1 MVQDIRP
8 STSYN
13 PLFMQWLGV
22 RMPCCMFLCI
32 DSSSILSGFPLVAF
46 CHHQRLKMGFW
57 PRLLLCG
64 VFAVCLSGVAHAE
77 DDEAVE
83 AKEEATPAVETDKII
98 DGFSAADREKM
109 TDGSEKH
116 EFQAEVSRLMDIII
130 NSLYTDKQV
139 FLRELISNA
148 ADALE
153 KARFHS
159 VQDESFLGDTKDLE
173 VKLEHDADAKTISI
187 IDTGVGMTKADLINN
202 LGTVAKSGTTNFLEA
217 MAEGADANLIGQFG
231 VGFYSA
237 FLVADKVSVTSKCN
251 DDPVQHVWESS
262 ADASFVVVDDPR
274 GNTLGRGSRVT
285 LHLKED
291 AHDYLSEDKLKEMA
305 KKYSQFIQF
314 PIYVKVKKEVDA
326 DTEEDDDDKDDDE
339 EEKKDDVETKDD
351 DEKEEEEEEKKPK
364 KKTVF
369 EWEQVNTQKAI
380 WLRAK
385 EDVTEE
391 EYNEFYKGISKD
403 YLDPLAYTHF
413 NAEGE
418 IEFKSIL
425 YLPKKAPFDM
435 MDNYWGKKSEVKL
448 YVRRVLVA
456 EKFEDLLP
464 RYLNFVRG
472 IVDSDDLP
480 LNVSR
485 EQLQQNKI
493 MKVISKKLVR
503 KVLEL
508 MKKLA
513 KEEDAGDD
521 EDEEKDDEEKEE
533 KEEKKED
540 SEEKKDKKDEE
551 STWAK
556 FYKEFNK
563 NLKMGCYED
572 DSNRSKISKLLR
584 FSTTKS
590 EDKDISLDKYLDR
603 MQESQES
610 IYYMSGDNMEVMKKA
625 PALQV
630 FKKKDIEVLMLSDHL
645 DEPCIQKLAD
655 YEGKKFVSIQ
665 KADVKL
671 DETEEE
677 KKKFSKL
684 KDMYKPLTDWWKEK
698 LTDYT
703 EKGAM
708 KDAGVKIEKVE
719 LSKRLTESPVVV
731 VTSQF
736 GYSAQQEKIMKA
748 QAFQNKDQM
757 GMMAGRKTLEVNA
770 NHPVIVDLLSKVK
783 GDKED
788 ATALDTAQVLF
799 QTALIESGYEI
810 ADPSALVNRVYRLM
824 SKELGV
830 DPDAPI
836 KEIEVPEE
844 EEEADEDDKD
854 DSDSEKEDEESK
866 PEEGEKAEL

>member
-1 MVQDIRP
+1 MGR
-8 STSYN
+8 
-13 PLFMQWLGV
+13 
-22 RMPCCMFLCI
+22 
-32 DSSSILSGFPLVAF
+32 A
-46 CHHQRLKMGFW
+46 KM
-57 PRLLLCG
+57 
-64 VFAVCLSGVAHAE
+64 AE
-77 DDEAVE
+77 
-83 AKEEATPAVETDKII
+83 
-98 DGFSAADREKM
+98 
-109 TDGSEKH
+109 GSEKH
-116 EFQAEVSRLMDIII
+116 EFQAEVNRLMDIII

-139 FLRELISNA
+139 FLRELVSNE

-159 VQDESFLGDTKDLE
+159 VQDESFLGENKDLE
-173 VKLEHDADAKTISI
+173 IKLEHDPDAKTISI
-187 IDTGVGMTKADLINN
+187 IDTGIGMTKADLINN

-262 ADASFVVVDDPR
+262 ADASFTVVDDPR
-274 GNTLGRGSRVT
+274 GNTLGRGTRVT

-291 AHDYLSEDKLKEMA
+291 AHDYLSEDKLKDTT
-305 KKYSQFIQF
+305 KKYSQFIQY
-314 PIYVKVKKEVDA
+314 PIYVKVKKEVEA
-326 DTEEDDDDKDDDE
+326 EAEEDDDDDDKEDDE
-339 EEKKDDVETKDD
+339 DKDEEKDDVETKDD
-351 DEKEEEEEEKKPK
+351 DETDDEEKKDAPK
-364 KKTVF
+364 KKTVY
-369 EWEQVNTQKAI
+369 EWEQVNTQKGI

-385 EDVTEE
+385 EDETEE
-391 EYNEFYKGISKD
+391 EYTEFYKSISKD

-425 YLPKKAPFDM
+425 FLPKKAPFDM
-435 MDNYWGKKSEVKL
+435 MDNYWTKKSEVKL
-448 YVRRVLVA
+448 FVRRVLVA
-456 EKFEDLLP
+456 DKFEDLLP

-472 IVDSDDLP
+472 VVDSDDLP

-513 KEEDAGDD
+513 KEEESG
-521 EDEEKDDEEKEE
+521 EDEEEEKEE
-533 KEEKKED
+533 EEDGEKKDEKT
-540 SEEKKDKKDEE
+540 EEKKDKADEDG
-551 STWAK
+551 TWSK
-556 FYKEFNK
+556 FWKEFNK

-572 DSNRSKISKLLR
+572 DSNRSKLSKLLR
-584 FSTTKS
+584 FATTKS
-590 EDKDISLDKYLDR
+590 DGKQISLDKYLDR
-603 MQESQES
+603 MQETQES
-610 IYYMSGDNMEVMKKA
+610 IYYMSGDSMEVMKKA
-625 PALQV
+625 PSLQV
-630 FKKKDIEVLMLSDHL
+630 FRKKDLEVLMLDDHL
-645 DEPCIQKLAD
+645 DEPCLQKLAD

-677 KKKFSKL
+677 KKKFSKI
-684 KDMYKPLTDWWKEK
+684 KDMYKPLTDWWKDS
-698 LTDYT
+698 LTEFT

-719 LSKRLTESPVVV
+719 ISKRLTESPVVV

-736 GYSAQQEKIMKA
+736 GYSAQQEKVMKA
-748 QAFQNKDQM
+748 QAFQNKDQLS
-757 GMMAGRKTLEVNA
+757 MMSGRKTLEINP
-770 NHPVIVDLLSKVK
+770 NHPVVTDLLAKIK
-783 GDKED
+783 ADKSD
-788 ATALDTAQVLF
+788 KAAVDTAQVLF
-799 QTALIESGYEI
+799 QTALIESGYEL
-810 ADPSALVNRVYRLM
+810 ADASALVNRVYRLM

-836 KEIEVPEE
+836 KEVEVPEGEDEEEAE
-844 EEEADEDDKD
+844 EEEKD
-854 DSDSEKEDEESK
+854 DDDIETETVDAQPG
-866 PEEGEKAEL
+866 PEEKKEEL

>member
-1 MVQDIRP
+1 MMKWRVFL
-8 STSYN
+8 
-13 PLFMQWLGV
+13 LFGAMA
-22 RMPCCMFLCI
+22 
-32 DSSSILSGFPLVAF
+32 VA
-46 CHHQRLKMGFW
+46 
-57 PRLLLCG
+57 LL
-64 VFAVCLSGVAHAE
+64 AVARGE
-77 DDEAVE
+77 DEKVE
-83 AKEEATPAVETDKII
+83 EEAAAETKVV
-98 DGFSAADREKM
+98 DGFSEEDRSKM
-109 TDGSEKH
+109 TDSSEKH
-116 EFQAEVSRLMDIII
+116 EFQAEVNRLMDIII

-139 FLRELISNA
+139 FLRELISNS

-159 VQDESFLGDTKDLE
+159 VQDEAYLGDTKDLE
-173 VKLEHDADAKTISI
+173 VKIEFDADAKTLSL
-187 IDTGVGMTKADLINN
+187 IDTGIGMTKADLINN

-217 MAEGADANLIGQFG
+217 MSEGADANLIGQFG

-237 FLVADKVSVTSKCN
+237 FLVADKVTVTSKCPE
-251 DDPVQHVWESS
+251 DPTQHVWESS
-262 ADASFVVVDDPR
+262 ADASFTVVEDPR
-274 GNTLGRGSRVT
+274 GNTLGRGTRVT

-291 AHDYLSEDKLKEMA
+291 AHEYLNEQKLKEVA
-305 KKYSQFIQF
+305 KKFSQFIPF

-326 DTEEDDDDKDDDE
+326 DAEEDDDDDDDKE
-339 EEKKDDVETKDD
+339 DEDKDDVETKDD
-351 DEKEEEEEEKKPK
+351 DEKDEDEKEEKKKTPQ
-364 KKTVF
+364 KKTVY

-418 IEFKSIL
+418 IEFKSVL
-425 YLPKKAPFDM
+425 YLPKKAPFDQ
-435 MDNYWGKKSEVKL
+435 MDNYWTKKSEIKL

-464 RYLNFVRG
+464 RYLGFVRG
-472 IVDSDDLP
+472 VVDSDDLP

-513 KEEDAGDD
+513 KEDESGDD
-521 EDEEKDDEEKEE
+521 EDEEKEEKDDAEE
-533 KEEKKED
+533 K
-540 SEEKKDKKDEE
+540 EEKKDKKDEE

-584 FSTTKS
+584 FLTSKST
-590 EDKDISLDKYLDR
+590 DKEISLDKYLDQ
-603 MQESQES
+603 MGENQES
-610 IYYMSGDNMEVMKKA
+610 IYYMSGDQMETMSKA
-625 PALQV
+625 PALQI
-630 FKKKDIEVLMLSDHL
+630 FKKKDIEVLMLPDHL

-677 KKKFSKL
+677 KKRYSKL
-684 KDMYKPLTDWWKEK
+684 KDMYKPLTDWWKTA
-698 LTDYT
+698 LGDLT

-708 KDAGVKIEKVE
+708 KDAGVKVE
-719 LSKRLTESPVVV
+719 AVTISKRLTESPVVV

-748 QAFQNKDQM
+748 QAFQNKDQLS
-757 GMMAGRKTLEVNA
+757 MMAGRKTLEINP
-770 NHPVIVDLLSKVK
+770 NHPVIVDLLNKVK
-783 GDKED
+783 ADKED
-788 ATALDTAQVLF
+788 AAALDSAQVLF

-810 ADPSALVNRVYRLM
+810 ADPAALVNRVYRLM

-830 DPDAPI
+830 DPDAPL
-836 KEIEVPEE
+836 KEVEVPEE
-844 EEEADEDDKD
+844 EEAEEEDKD
-854 DSDSEKEDEESK
+854 DDSGDDKEDEEEK
-866 PEEGEKAEL
+866 DEKEEL

>member
-1 MVQDIRP
+1 
-8 STSYN
+8 
-13 PLFMQWLGV
+13 
-22 RMPCCMFLCI
+22 
-32 DSSSILSGFPLVAF
+32 
-46 CHHQRLKMGFW
+46 
-57 PRLLLCG
+57 
-64 VFAVCLSGVAHAE
+64 
-77 DDEAVE
+77 
-83 AKEEATPAVETDKII
+83 
-98 DGFSAADREKM
+98 
-109 TDGSEKH
+109 
-116 EFQAEVSRLMDIII
+116 
-130 NSLYTDKQV
+130 
-139 FLRELISNA
+139 
-148 ADALE
+148 
-153 KARFHS
+153 
-159 VQDESFLGDTKDLE
+159 
-173 VKLEHDADAKTISI
+173 
-187 IDTGVGMTKADLINN
+187 MTKADLINN

-251 DDPVQHVWESS
+251 DDPVQHVWEST
-262 ADASFVVVDDPR
+262 ADASFTVVDDPR
-274 GNTLGRGSRVT
+274 GNTLGRGTRVT

-291 AHDYLSEDKLKEMA
+291 AHDYLSEDKLKETS

-326 DTEEDDDDKDDDE
+326 DTDDDDDDDDDKDD
-339 EEKKDDVETKDD
+339 EEKKDDVETKDG
-351 DEKEEEEEEKKPK
+351 EEAEKKEEEEEKPK
-364 KKTVF
+364 KKTVY

-425 YLPKKAPFDM
+425 FLPKKAPFDM
-435 MDNYWGKKSEVKL
+435 MDNYWTKKSEVKL

-513 KEEDAGDD
+513 KEEESGDD
-521 EDEEKDDEEKEE
+521 EDEEKEDEEETDKEA
-533 KEEKKED
+533 
-540 SEEKKDKKDEE
+540 KKDKTDDD
-551 STWAK
+551 SSWSK

-572 DSNRSKISKLLR
+572 DSNRSKLSKLLR
-584 FSTTKS
+584 FTTTKS
-590 EDKDISLDKYLDR
+590 EGKEISLDKYLDR

-610 IYYMSGDNMEVMKKA
+610 IYYMSGDSMDTMKKA
-625 PALQV
+625 PSLQI
-630 FKKKDIEVLMLSDHL
+630 FLKKDLEVLMLSDHL
-645 DEPCIQKLAD
+645 DEPCVQKLAD

-677 KKKFSKL
+677 KKRFSKL

-698 LTDYT
+698 LTELT

-708 KDAGVKIEKVE
+708 KEAGVKVEKVE
-719 LSKRLTESPVVV
+719 VSKRLTDSPVVV

-748 QAFQNKDQM
+748 QAFQNKEQM
-757 GMMAGRKTLEVNA
+757 GMMSGRKTLEVNP
-770 NHPVIVDLLSKVK
+770 NHPVIIDLLEKVK
-783 GDKED
+783 ADKED
-788 ATALDTAQVLF
+788 AAALDTAQVLF
-799 QTALIESGYEI
+799 QTALVESGYEV

-830 DPDAPI
+830 DPDA
-836 KEIEVPEE
+836 
-844 EEEADEDDKD
+844 
-854 DSDSEKEDEESK
+854 
-866 PEEGEKAEL
+866 